1 MENVWQLIRDNTAAY
16 GIRLVTALIIF
27 LIGWWLAKGITGG
40 FARLLRRSHVDETLV
55 GFLKNLIYFALL
67 VFVFIAVLDRL
78 GVQTTSLVALLG
90 AAGLAVGLALQG
102 TLSNFGA
109 GVLVIL
115 FKPFK
120 AGDFIRAGG
129 ELGTVNK
136 VSIFNTIL
144 SSPDNRKIIM
154 PNSKVMGDSITNFS
168 DIDKR
173 RVDLVF
179 GISYGD
185 NIKTA
190 KQVLEKTLAA
200 DARVLR
206 DPAPVVA
213 VSELAESGVNIVCRP
228 WVKPADYWGVYFDT
242 LEKGKAELEAAGI
255 TIPFPQR
262 DVHLIGETKSLESG
276 S

>member
-120 AGDFIRAGG
+120 AGDFIMAGG

>member
-90 AAGLAVGLALQG
+90 AAGLAVGRALQG

-109 GVLVIL
+109 GVLVKLIN
-115 FKPFK
+115 PFK

>member
-1 MENVWQLIRDNTAAY
+1 
-16 GIRLVTALIIF
+16 
-27 LIGWWLAKGITGG
+27 
-40 FARLLRRSHVDETLV
+40 
-55 GFLKNLIYFALL
+55 
-67 VFVFIAVLDRL
+67 
-78 GVQTTSLVALLG
+78 
-90 AAGLAVGLALQG
+90 
-102 TLSNFGA
+102 
-109 GVLVIL
+109 
-115 FKPFK
+115 
-120 AGDFIRAGG
+120 
-129 ELGTVNK
+129 
-136 VSIFNTIL
+136 
-144 SSPDNRKIIM
+144 
-154 PNSKVMGDSITNFS
+154 
-168 DIDKR
+168 
-173 RVDLVF
+173 VF

-228 WVKPADYWGVYFDT
+228 WVKPADYWGVYFAT